1 MSETKGPIQKEPH
14 FFRDMFRED
23 VGGKYSRKSFWGN
36 IIMLLICIAFAL
48 DGLQFYNIN
57 ETLFGYMLIAGTTLL
72 GFRSIGKMV
81 NRGNTA
87 E

>member
-1 MSETKGPIQKEPH
+1 MEQAKQHIEQEPH
-14 FFRDMFRED
+14 FFRDMFREK

-36 IIMLLICIAFAL
+36 IIMLLVCVAFSL
-48 DGLQFYNIN
+48 DGLHFYTIN

-81 NRGNTA
+81 NRGATT